1 MSIYKDYSRRSY
13 SNIDL
18 TSRPALKRQK
28 SNNNND
34 GIAVAKRTKE
44 EGTEAMTNSEED

>member
-28 SNNNND
+28 SNNAD
-34 GIAVAKRTKE
+34 GSAVAKRSKE
-44 EGTEAMTNSEED
+44 ESADAMTNSEED